1 MWKLQAEPCF
11 RSKHP
16 ARRATLSARS
26 ERVFNHG
33 ARSDAVGP
41 IPLRVS
47 SSARAAVLRRCRGAC
62 EACGLEWPWILYLF
76 RIDEAGPAAAANLH
90 VRCGPCSTGL
100 AGAFAPL
107 LSQPSPRERLREA
120 NNRRSGT
127 AKLTPARR
135 RQLIAAR
142 GGRCQDCGA
151 SGSERQLDVHHRL
164 GIVQGGDDGEDN
176 LLVLCFACH
185 HDLQPCNS
193 GCGGWA
199 KRTAALCRHC
209 QTRRRLQ
216 DLLPSATW
224 DEIKA
229 RFPGLV
235 RSWRPG
241 YEPHPAP
248 AVPDE
253 PVWTG

>member
-33 ARSDAVGP
+33 ARSDAVGHM
-41 IPLRVS
+41 PLRVS

-76 RIDEAGPAAAANLH
+76 RIDEAGPAAASNLH

-135 RQLIAAR
+135 RRLIAAR
-142 GGRCQDCGA
+142 GGHCQDCGA

-176 LLVLCFACH
+176 LLLRLRQLGKEDSCPVSPLP
-185 HDLQPCNS
+185 DP
-193 GCGGWA
+193 
-199 KRTAALCRHC
+199 AAPARPPAERH
-209 QTRRRLQ
+209 LG
-216 DLLPSATW
+216 

-229 RFPGLV
+229 RFPSLV
-235 RSWRPG
+235 RSW
-241 YEPHPAP
+241 
-248 AVPDE
+248 
-253 PVWTG
+253 

>member
-1 MWKLQAEPCF
+1 MA
-11 RSKHP
+11 
-16 ARRATLSARS
+16 
-26 ERVFNHG
+26 
-33 ARSDAVGP
+33 P
-41 IPLRVS
+41 IPYGFRMGVWTGKQSAHGPGVQNVANDVQHSASIDFIQLRVS
-47 SSARAAVLRRCRGAC
+47 SSARAAVLRRCGGAC

-76 RIDEAGPAAAANLH
+76 RIDETGPAAGANLR
-90 VRCGPCSTGL
+90 VLCGPCSSGL

-107 LSQPSPRERLREA
+107 LSRPSLRERLREA

-209 QTRRRLQ
+209 QTRRRLE